1 MAMAYRSG
9 MAAADKALIIANG
22 RPIRGTYV
30 RANSAGPLTMR
41 MRMHDLERTR
51 MSRP

>member
-9 MAAADKALIIANG
+9 MAVADKAFIITNG
-22 RPIRGTYV
+22 RPIRDTYV
-30 RANSAGPLTMR
+30 RANGTEAVTMR

-51 MSRP
+51 NTCP

>member
-9 MAAADKALIIANG
+9 MAAADKAFIITNG
-22 RPIRGTYV
+22 RPIRATYV
-30 RANSAGPLTMR
+30 RARRPSPLTMR

-51 MSRP
+51 MFRP

>member
-9 MAAADKALIIANG
+9 MAAADKAFIITNG
-22 RPIRGTYV
+22 CPIRGTYV
-30 RANSAGPLTMR
+30 RAGEAEALTMR

-51 MSRP
+51 NASP